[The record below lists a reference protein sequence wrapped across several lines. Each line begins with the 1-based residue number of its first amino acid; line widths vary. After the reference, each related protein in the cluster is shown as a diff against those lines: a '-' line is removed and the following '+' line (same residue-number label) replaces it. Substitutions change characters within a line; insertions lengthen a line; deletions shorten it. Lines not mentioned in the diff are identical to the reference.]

1 MVFAPMQATHPGDLL
16 TLEEVAAIT
25 RAPLNTVRDWIKKNK
40 LASLRPGRLR
50 LVRRSE
56 LEAFLMASETRS
68 TVAPKQQSKRK
79 KLP

>member
-1 MVFAPMQATHPGDLL
+1 MVSTPMQATNPGDLL
-16 TLEEVAAIT
+16 TLEEVSQIT
-25 RAPLNTVRDWIKKNK
+25 RASLNTVRDWIKKRK

-56 LEAFLMASETRS
+56 LEAFLSANESP
-68 TVAPKQQSKRK
+68 VAPTQQHKRK